1 MYYNVAAFLQAL
13 YTPPSDTVDKPMP
26 AAVVDERDNIEPAT
40 DTTTR
45 QVVCLAARPD
55 DLPADWW
62 LEWDER
68 AAIMEHHG
76 GLLKERAETLAL
88 NDILDRMRQA
98 GIQIVRHT

>member
-1 MYYNVAAFLQAL
+1 MYYNAAAFLQAL
-13 YTPPSDTVDKPMP
+13 YLSPSDMVDRPMP
-26 AAVVDERDNIEPAT
+26 AAVLDEGDDIEPAT

-45 QVVCLAARPD
+45 QAVRLAARPD

-76 GLLKERAETLAL
+76 GLPKERAETLAL
-88 NDILDRMRQA
+88 NDILDRMRHA
-98 GIQIVRHT
+98 GIQIVSHT